1 MFKPIRVIE
10 LIVLVIVLQLI
21 SNLLSATEIENKNLY
36 QDCITCHESQY
47 QHWQQSDHAKSM
59 AVANESSVVANFDNQ
74 SVSHYG
80 QKAKFYRDGTRFM
93 VDISYDDK
101 RITYPVKYS
110 FGFYPLQQYLVD
122 VGSGKLQVLPFSWD
136 SRPVGQ
142 EGQRWYH
149 NYSDEAIRPEDRLH
163 WRQPLQNW
171 NGMCADCHSDGLQR
185 NYSAEKNTFDTQWD
199 NINVGCQSCHGDMTE
214 HSKTSVNIDS
224 QKPTAD
230 KISPIINKGHWQF
243 SKDQA
248 TASWHGSKPD
258 NQFMD
263 ICFSCHSLRS
273 PLTDG
278 INPEK
283 KFLDQF
289 NPQLLLSPLYYNDG
303 QIKEEVYVYG
313 SFLQSKMYAADVNCL
328 DCHDKHTMEIKIE
341 GNRLCLQCH
350 KANVFDNTTHHNHQ
364 ESSQGAQC
372 VKCHMPT
379 TRYMGVDDRQDHS
392 FKIPRPDLSI
402 QFSTPNA
409 CTRCHQEK
417 SNAWASEALSKWN
430 GKAKPIPE
438 TRRNFMKLQG
448 DIYITRA
455 QHIAIVDDATIDVMT
470 RATALELLRYSA
482 EPVSGQW
489 LAKYLND
496 KIDLIRLAAVTGS
509 EAVNP
514 EERVQLLS
522 PLLTDPVKAVRIVA
536 ADALVS
542 SQTAESDIS
551 SFNKAFS
558 ELLISNEVSSW
569 RGEGRLNQGMLE
581 LRQNKLQKAEASYK
595 KAIEIDPYFDSSY
608 VNLTDLYRILRN
620 NVAAEEVHVK
630 GLKHIPTSAVLHY
643 SYGLHLVRT
652 KHLDRAVKA
661 FNLAMKYEPA
671 VAHYAYTYI
680 LALDGQGNTRLAVE
694 KLQALIANYED
705 NSQLVELGLS
715 LSQKIHDRTFYEFF
729 AQW

>member
-1 MFKPIRVIE
+1 MFKPIRVMQ
-10 LIVLVIVLQLI
+10 LIVLVIFPQCI
-21 SNLLSATEIENKNLY
+21 SIHLSATEIENKNLY
-36 QDCITCHESQY
+36 QDCIACHESQY
-47 QHWQQSDHAKSM
+47 QHWQQSDHAKAM

-80 QKAKFYRDGTRFM
+80 QKAKFYRDGARFM

-101 RITYPVKYS
+101 SVTYPVKYS

-122 VGSGKLQVLPFSWD
+122 VGSGKLQLLPFSWD
-136 SRPVGQ
+136 SRPVEQ
-142 EGQRWYH
+142 DGQRWYH
-149 NYSDEAIRPEDRLH
+149 NYSDEEIRPEDRLH

-171 NGMCADCHSDGLQR
+171 NGMCADCHSDGLKR
-185 NYSAEKNTFDTQWD
+185 NYSVEKNTFDTQWD
-199 NINVGCQSCHGDMTE
+199 NINVGCQSCHGDMKE
-214 HSKTSVNIDS
+214 HSRTSVKTNS
-224 QKPTAD
+224 QKGTAGITD
-230 KISPIINKGHWQF
+230 KAHWQF

-248 TASWHGSKPD
+248 TASWHGAKPD

-263 ICFSCHSLRS
+263 TCFACHALRS

-278 INPEK
+278 IDPEK

-289 NPQLLLSPLYYNDG
+289 NPQLLLSPLYYSDG

-328 DCHDKHTMEIKIE
+328 DCHDKHTMKIKIE
-341 GNRLCLQCH
+341 GNGLCLQCH
-350 KANVFDNTTHHNHQ
+350 KGNVFNNPTHHNHL

-372 VKCHMPT
+372 VNCHMPT

-392 FKIPRPDLSI
+392 FKSPRPDLSL

-409 CTRCHQEK
+409 CTRCHQDK

-430 GKAKPIPE
+430 VKATPIPE

-448 DIYITRA
+448 GTYISKA
-455 QHIAIVDDATIDVMT
+455 QHIAIIDDADIDVMT

-489 LAKYLND
+489 LAKYLNN
-496 KIDLIRLAAVTGS
+496 KIDLIRLAAVTAS
-509 EAVNP
+509 EAVNT
-514 EERVQLLS
+514 EERVQFLS
-522 PLLTDPVKAVRIVA
+522 PLLTDPVKAVRIA
-536 ADALVS
+536 AAEALVS
-542 SQTAESDIS
+542 SQIAESDIS

-581 LRQNKLQKAEASYK
+581 LKQNKLQKAETSFQ
-595 KAIEIDPYFDSSY
+595 KAIEVDPYFDSSY
-608 VNLTDLYRILRN
+608 VNLSDLYRVLRN
-620 NVAAEEVHVK
+620 NAAAEEVHVE
-630 GLKHIPTSAVLHY
+630 GLKKIPTSAVLHY

-652 KHLDRAVKA
+652 KQLDRAVKE
-661 FNLAMKYEPA
+661 FNLAMKYDPV

-680 LALDGQGNTRLAVE
+680 LALDGQGNTRLAVA
-694 KLQALIANYED
+694 KLHELITHYKD
-705 NSQLVELGLS
+705 DSQLVELGLS
-715 LSQKIHDRTFYEFF
+715 LSQKIQDRTSYEFF
-729 AQW
+729 AARRITH